1 MDKKFLINQM
11 TEFYKKFNVN
21 PKDCYV
27 THGGAMVLLGLN
39 PTTSDID
46 LTVTKEVYDRFKNEL
61 GFEPIYLEPC
71 GLLPGNET
79 LQVTD
84 YIFLQAES
92 SEEINRDSL
101 FCENEVYYRN
111 MQATYEDY
119 SVLGRMK
126 DHTNVGI
133 LRKYLTTTRPDVA
146 KLDELQTRAAMDVNY
161 HYGSLANSG
170 DKPYDPPS
178 HLILGK
184 PKK

>member
-21 PKDCYV
+21 PTDCYV

-61 GFEPIYLEPC
+61 GFEPIFLEPC
-71 GLLPGNET
+71 GTLPEAET
-79 LQVTD
+79 LQVSD
-84 YIFLQAES
+84 YIFLQAETAEQINYDTLF
-92 SEEINRDSL
+92 SENDVQ
-101 FCENEVYYRN
+101 FRN
-111 MQATYEDY
+111 MKATYEDY

-126 DHTNVGI
+126 DLLN
-133 LRKYLTTTRPDVA
+133 LRKLG
-146 KLDELQTRAAMDVNY
+146 KLITPVDRERTNFDEAQLRRAMDNNY
-161 HYGSLANSG
+161 HSGSLAGNT
-170 DKPYDPPS
+170 DKPYEPPS
-178 HLILGK
+178 FMILGK